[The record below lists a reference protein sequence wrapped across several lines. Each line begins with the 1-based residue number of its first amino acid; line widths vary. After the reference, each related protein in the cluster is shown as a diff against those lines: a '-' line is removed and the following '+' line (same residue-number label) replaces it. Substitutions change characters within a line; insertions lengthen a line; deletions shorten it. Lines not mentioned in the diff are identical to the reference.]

1 MSCMGVISTKLHLA
15 TNLLEPYVSAMEPI
29 HSRGGR
35 AWGPCEV
42 RSLLDVLV
50 PLDRHIRGMP
60 HYSLGVNSR
69 GMSEFL
75 RLRHRNAWP
84 GIRDS
89 LLSLTERLEK
99 GGGAGASC
107 EVALS
112 DEDVSILDDV
122 ADALDNECESL
133 FRETCRR

>member
-1 MSCMGVISTKLHLA
+1 MSDMGVISTKLHLA

-35 AWGPCEV
+35 AGRPGEV

-50 PLDRHIRGMP
+50 PLDRHLRGVV
-60 HYSLGVNSR
+60 HHSLGVNGR

-75 RLRHRNAWP
+75 RLRHRDAWP
-84 GIRDS
+84 NIRGGI
-89 LLSLTERLEK
+89 LSLTARLEK
-99 GGGAGASC
+99 GGGTDAAG
-107 EVALS
+107 EVTFS
-112 DEDVSILDDV
+112 DEDVSILDDI

-133 FRETCRR
+133 FRETRRR